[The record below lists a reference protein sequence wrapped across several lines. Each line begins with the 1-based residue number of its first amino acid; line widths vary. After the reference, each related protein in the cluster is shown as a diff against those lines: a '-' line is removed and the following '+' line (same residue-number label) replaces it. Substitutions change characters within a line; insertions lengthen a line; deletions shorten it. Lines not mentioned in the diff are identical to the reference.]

1 MNVFN
6 MANTGLFLFI
16 LVLFIQKFYR
26 KSIGF
31 SVIQTQIV
39 GVEGEHADHLTTI
52 TVQLDEM
59 FDSRVATNDQ

>member
-1 MNVFN
+1 MFLIWPTP
-6 MANTGLFLFI
+6 ASFLFI

>member
-1 MNVFN
+1 

>member
-1 MNVFN
+1 

-39 GVEGEHADHLTTI
+39 GVEGEHADQLTTI
-52 TVQLDEM
+52 AVQLDEM